1 MRIVYKDIPKVIP
14 ENEMAY
20 FSILESC
27 CNTIDELSTIEIRR
41 NIDNYSFR
49 IAITSPSYL
58 SPLVEQLNCLHN
70 LLSIHVDFSKSI
82 KSSSSLSYK
91 IAI

>member
-1 MRIVYKDIPKVIP
+1 MKLIYKDVPKVIP

-20 FSILESC
+20 FSILESVV
-27 CNTIDELSTIEIRR
+27 NSIDELSTLEIRK
-41 NIDNYSFR
+41 NVDNYSFR
-49 IAITSPSYL
+49 VAITSPSYL
-58 SPLVEQLNCLHN
+58 SPLVEQLNHLHN
-70 LLSIHVDFSKSI
+70 LLRIHVNYSKSI